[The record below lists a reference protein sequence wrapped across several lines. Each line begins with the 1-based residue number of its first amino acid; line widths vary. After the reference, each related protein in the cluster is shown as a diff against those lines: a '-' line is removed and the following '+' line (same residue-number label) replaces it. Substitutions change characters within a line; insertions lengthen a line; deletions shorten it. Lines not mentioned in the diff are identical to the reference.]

1 MARAFSAVLKGKK
14 PIKLTT
20 WNDDHEMLLDY
31 TSVFFY
37 LRKFGDISDALLHLG
52 EEGGDLLELLQLE
65 ESVAGGVLVQ
75 DEVWGHDGSN

>member
-1 MARAFSAVLKGKK
+1 MKGKK

-20 WNDDHEMLLDY
+20 CNDDHERRCYLAAQHKC
-31 TSVFFY
+31 FH

-52 EEGGDLLELLQLE
+52 EEGCHLLELLQLE

-75 DEVWGHDGSN
+75 DEVWGHGGSN